1 MLGPSRAELVYIPS
15 LPHAVVPIVSRPE
28 GYTTGLLLA
37 VPSAPSDSRTDFN
50 NDSIHRYDIPT
61 GAFTEFPTP
70 AGSGN
75 TDPLDVAVA
84 QNGIAWFTEEVGQI
98 GHLDPATGI
107 IT

>member
-1 MLGPSRAELVYIPS
+1 M
-15 LPHAVVPIVSRPE
+15 
-28 GYTTGLLLA
+28 
-37 VPSAPSDSRTDFN
+37 PSAPSDSRTDFN